1 MTGDS
6 WSPSLDLNAW
16 PQKNKHEGQL
26 FGLLQ
31 SNMELYAAS
40 GVTPLSSTAV
50 TMCAQCT
57 PADAQHPARTP
68 THTHTHSVL
77 LAYGSHDSPRI
88 FHLTEINRYL

>member
-40 GVTPLSSTAV
+40 GVCHTA
-50 TMCAQCT
+50 Q
-57 PADAQHPARTP
+57 Q
-68 THTHTHSVL
+68 
-77 LAYGSHDSPRI
+77 
-88 FHLTEINRYL
+88 